1 MKRILTIAILATG
14 VFMFAGSAMAATKTA
29 SVAVSA
35 AITGT
40 CSALTAP
47 AAVAFTLDPAVGGLV
62 TVSNNVVF
70 RCTNTTAYA
79 LTNDSGLNSASCG
92 GSNCMNDGGTNYI
105 NYAIALGGTAVGTGT
120 GMGAGQDKTV
130 TMDAT
135 VASADYVNATPGAY
149 ADTMVL
155 TITY

>member
-1 MKRILTIAILATG
+1 MKRILTIAMLATG
-14 VFMFAGSAMAATKTA
+14 VMFFAGSAMAATKTA

-47 AAVAFTLDPAVGGLV
+47 ATVAFTLDPSVGGLV

-79 LTNDSGLNSASCG
+79 LTNNTGLHSASCA

-105 NYAIALGGTAVGTGT
+105 NYAIALGGNAVGTGT

-135 VASADYVNATPGAY
+135 VASADYVNATPGSY
-149 ADTMVL
+149 SDTMVL